1 VPGFAIPVT
10 SVLNPFPSASILQPM
25 NLRHLCIAF
34 FAPILVASVVYAD
47 DIPLGELGV
56 GTIQQEYGKPQVDLS
71 VEGHPLTIG
80 GTHYAHGIGTHA
92 QSTFIINTGGRAT
105 KLTALVGVD
114 DEVKDAADVK
124 KFGVDFKV
132 IGDGKKLFDSK
143 TMHAG
148 DPAKAVDVD
157 LTGVKTLLLLVSPVR
172 AITYGHADWVNAA
185 ISYTGEKPVAVAPP
199 PEVKEVLTPK
209 APPTPRINSAKVVGV
224 RPTHPLL
231 FTIAAT
237 GDRPMTFS
245 ADGLPEGLSLDSS
258 SGFITGSVV
267 KAGSYLVKVHASNS
281 LGKADG
287 DLRIEVG
294 DRIALTPPMGW
305 NSWNC
310 FATAV
315 SDEKVR
321 AAADAMV
328 KSGLINHGWTYI
340 NIDDCWEVRSR
351 EPEDKRRAPDGH
363 ILTNNKFPDMKALVD
378 YIHSKGLRAG
388 LYSSPGPSTCGG
400 FTASYQFE
408 ETDAKQYAQW
418 GFDYL
423 KYDWC
428 SYGDIASKIK
438 KEPNPPSQLEIY
450 QHPYRVM
457 GDALKKQDRDIL
469 YSLCQYGM
477 GDVWKWGEQVGG
489 NCWRTTGDINDSWG
503 SLNSIGFSQNG
514 HEKYAGPGH
523 WNDPDMLVVGM
534 VGWGPA
540 LHPTHLTPNE
550 QYLHITL
557 WSLLSSPLLIG
568 CDMTQLDDFTTGLLS
583 NDEVIAV
590 NQDPLGKPA
599 GRITQTEE
607 GYEVW
612 ARDLADGSKA
622 VGLFNRSELPA
633 QVSIK
638 WSDLQLTGPQKVRD
652 IWREKDLE
660 TQETEFK
667 ANVNRH
673 GAVFIKLTPAR

>member
-1 VPGFAIPVT
+1 MTQRTRCLLFAAALLIP
-10 SVLNPFPSASILQPM
+10 
-25 NLRHLCIAF
+25 F
-34 FAPILVASVVYAD
+34 FLITAARAD
-47 DIPLGELGV
+47 DIALGDLNV
-56 GTIQQEYGKPQVDLS
+56 DLIAQDYGKPRIDLS
-71 VEGHPLTIG
+71 VEGNPLTIAG
-80 GTHYAHGIGTHA
+80 NNYAHGIGTHA
-92 QSTFIINTGGRAT
+92 GSTWWIQLDGKAT
-105 KLTALVGVD
+105 EFVASVGLD
-114 DEVKDAADVK
+114 DDVK
-124 KFGVDFKV
+124 NSPDTGKFGVVFKV

-143 TMHAG
+143 VMHCG
-148 DPAKAVDVD
+148 DPAIPVDVD
-157 LTGVKTLLLLVSPVR
+157 LTGIKTLLLIVTPTQG
-172 AITYGHADWVNAA
+172 INYCHADWIDGT
-185 ISYTGEKPVAVAPP
+185 ISYSGEKPVSISPP
-199 PEVKEVLTPK
+199 AEPKEVLTPK
-209 APPTPRINSAKVVGV
+209 PPATPRINGAKVVGV
-224 RPTHPLL
+224 RPAHPLL

-245 ADGLPEGLSLDSS
+245 ADGLPAGVTLDSKT
-258 SGFITGSVV
+258 GFLTGTVEMP
-267 KAGSYLVKVHASNS
+267 GSYKVKLHAVNS

-294 DRIALTPPMGW
+294 DKIALTPPMGW

-310 FATAV
+310 FAGAV

-328 KSGLINHGWTYI
+328 SSGLINHGWTYI
-340 NIDDCWEVRSR
+340 NIDDCWEVRAG

-363 ILTNNKFPDMKALVD
+363 ILTNKKFPDMKALAD
-378 YIHSKGLRAG
+378 YVHAKGLRAG
-388 LYSSPGPSTCGG
+388 LYSSPGPATCGG

-408 ETDAKQYAQW
+408 EADAKQYADW

-428 SYGDIASKIK
+428 SYGGVANKIK
-438 KEPNPPSQLEIY
+438 KEPNHPSQLEIY
-450 QHPYRVM
+450 QHPYSVM
-457 GDALKKQDRDIL
+457 GDALKKQNRDIL
-469 YSLCQYGM
+469 YSFCQYGM
-477 GDVWKWGEQVGG
+477 GDVWTWGEQIGG
-489 NCWRTTGDINDSWG
+489 NCWRTTGDITDTW
-503 SLNSIGFSQNG
+503 NSMNTIGFSQNG

-540 LHPTHLTPNE
+540 LHPTKLTPNE
-550 QYLHITL
+550 QYTHITL

-599 GRITQTEE
+599 GRITQTDA

-622 VGLFNRSELPA
+622 VGLFNRGEMPGD
-633 QVSIK
+633 VTVK
-638 WSDLQLTGPQKVRD
+638 WSDLGLTGPQGVRD
-652 IWREKDLE
+652 LWRQKDLGDQA
-660 TQETEFK
+660 TAFT
-667 ANVNRH
+667 AHVGRH
-673 GAVFIKLTPAR
+673 GAMMIKVTAAGK